1 MKWFFSFPGSST
13 HQKGGVPVRA
23 GGHGGP
29 DLLADLDQLA
39 SVECWVE
46 ARGPRCEQELLGS
59 RRRVSYHSELH
70 VAGMG
75 DPT

>member
-1 MKWFFSFPGSST
+1 M
-13 HQKGGVPVRA
+13 
-23 GGHGGP
+23 
-29 DLLADLDQLA
+29 LADLDQLA